1 MIKITITST
10 ISIAIAIMMM
20 IMIMMMM
27 IMMVM
32 MIFESR
38 LQGTKGC
45 LIRNLR
51 GRKSEPSPEF

>member
-10 ISIAIAIMMM
+10 ISIAIV
-20 IMIMMMM
+20 IMMMM
-27 IMMVM
+27 MMMM

-45 LIRNLR
+45 VIRNER
-51 GRKSEPSPEF
+51 GRKVEPNPEF